1 MARQLWKEPDRPIRK
16 SMEVLKKDYNLLI
29 TLPTDRQMRN
39 FVRII
44 ETAVDAMNRGASDE
58 EQEAVIRELQKKLE

>member
-1 MARQLWKEPDRPIRK
+1 
-16 SMEVLKKDYNLLI
+16 LKKDYNLLI
-29 TLPTDRQMRN
+29 TFPTDRQMRN

-44 ETAVDAMNRGASDE
+44 ETAVDAMSRGASDE